1 MIFFLLLQWKSPYE
15 IANISDHRTRNLSK
29 DIFFCNESLREM
41 CIDYCF
47 CNWKQ
52 EKMIIGAETSIRRI
66 KTRKFDFLLTCTKS
80 NNVLDF
86 WVKSQTLPFFNAYLH
101 TYIIFGIFRT
111 PIRYVPFCWND
122 GVILFPNSRYV
133 VFLITF
139 YSLKRYFLRINSKL
153 KLCKMS
159 RQSAGKKRL

>member
-1 MIFFLLLQWKSPYE
+1 MNYLQVWIFLKIIPTRFFLYCNKKVLMKSQIFLIIEHATSARTCFSSVLLC
-15 IANISDHRTRNLSK
+15 I
-29 DIFFCNESLREM
+29 ESFRETLN
-41 CIDYCF
+41 F
-47 CNWKQ
+47 CNWK
-52 EKMIIGAETSIRRI
+52 EENIRSICGI

-122 GVILFPNSRYV
+122 GVILFPNS
-133 VFLITF
+133 I
-139 YSLKRYFLRINSKL
+139 
-153 KLCKMS
+153 
-159 RQSAGKKRL
+159 